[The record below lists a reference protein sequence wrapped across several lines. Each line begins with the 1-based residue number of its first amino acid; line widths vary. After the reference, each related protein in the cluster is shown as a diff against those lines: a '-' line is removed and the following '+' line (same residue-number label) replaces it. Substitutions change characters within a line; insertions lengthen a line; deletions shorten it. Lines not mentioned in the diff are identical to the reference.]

1 MYGEADVVVSCHGGS
16 LANAPLLESGR
27 LLVEVFSNPGFRGT
41 ALSYFL
47 GIGSRCGALWKD
59 FFFLQKASEV
69 TPLQGSDMPA
79 QSDDFFSNTITFALW
94 FYVPPPPP
102 PPPPPS
108 PSPPPPSPPPPQV

>member
-1 MYGEADVVVSCHGGS
+1 VYGEADVVVSCHGGS

-47 GIGSRCGALWKD
+47 GIGSSCGALWKD
-59 FFFLQKASEV
+59 FFFLQASEV